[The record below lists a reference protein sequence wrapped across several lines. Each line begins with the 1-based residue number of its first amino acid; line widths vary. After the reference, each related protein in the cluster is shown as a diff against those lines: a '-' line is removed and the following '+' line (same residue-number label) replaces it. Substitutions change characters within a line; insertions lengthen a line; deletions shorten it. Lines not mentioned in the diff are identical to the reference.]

1 MHADEASSP
10 APTPPA
16 AVPAAPHP
24 FDEMARVW
32 LADRKRERRW
42 RTIWRVLWLLLAV
55 AVFAGTLADAR
66 RASAPSGPH
75 TALVE
80 VRGAIDA
87 EGEATADAINAAL
100 RSAFEDKGARAV
112 VMRINSPGG
121 SPVQAGLVY
130 DEIQRLRKLYDKKL
144 YAVCEELCASAAYY
158 MAAAADEIVVDKAS
172 LVGSIGV
179 LMDGFGYTGVMDKL
193 GVERRLLTAGA
204 NKGFLDPFTP
214 MSEAHRAYALATL
227 DQIHQQFIEAV
238 KAGRGERLKITPDTF
253 SGLFWNGQSALQQG
267 LADRIGSLDQLARE
281 VIGAEEIIDYTPKE
295 NLAERFARRFGAA
308 AGGAVVGALRGL
320 PTLR

>member
-1 MHADEASSP
+1 MQADDASSP
-10 APTPPA
+10 SPTPPGSA
-16 AVPAAPHP
+16 ASP

-42 RTIWRVLWLLLAV
+42 RTIWRLLWLLLAT
-55 AVFAGTLADAR
+55 AVLLGTLADAR
-66 RASAPSGPH
+66 RSAAPSGPH

-80 VRGAIDA
+80 VRGVIDA
-87 EGEATADAINAAL
+87 EGEATADGINAAL
-100 RSAFEDKGARAV
+100 RSAFEDRGARAV

-130 DEIQRLRKLYDKKL
+130 DEIQRLRKLHDKKL

-158 MAAAADEIVVDKAS
+158 IAAAADEVVVDKAS

-253 SGLFWNGQSALQQG
+253 SGLFWNGQSALEQG
-267 LADRIGSLDQLARE
+267 LVDRIGSLDQLARE

-308 AGGAVVGALRGL
+308 AGGAVVEAMRGL